1 MKVPFV
7 SLNPMHE
14 ELMEAFEICFHD
26 ILQKSEYILGKKYQD
41 FCSQF
46 AAYCGAGYAVGCGS
60 GLDSL
65 HFILKAFGIGEL
77 LLQFIFMVDV
87 QIWTLSIIL
96 PATMALK

>member
-41 FCSQF
+41 FCS
-46 AAYCGAGYAVGCGS
+46 
-60 GLDSL
+60 
-65 HFILKAFGIGEL
+65 
-77 LLQFIFMVDV
+77 
-87 QIWTLSIIL
+87 
-96 PATMALK
+96 TM